1 MTVEEFVDRM
11 IENHKR
17 RECERLGIPRDTYDK
32 MMGYIS
38 GRCLGESSVEPP
50 TDGK

>member
-17 RECERLGIPRDTYDK
+17 RECDRLGIPRDTYDK

-38 GRCLGESSVEPP
+38 GKCLGESSVEPL